1 MQKKNCFINLQCFCT
16 ISIGKSSYK
25 NLKKYD
31 YCKEVEVEKLIP
43 NNVDETKNFQRHIN
57 KI

>member
-1 MQKKNCFINLQCFCT
+1 MILLQREIQKVLVQQESK
-16 ISIGKSSYK
+16 
-25 NLKKYD
+25 KKYD

-43 NNVDETKNFQRHIN
+43 NNIDETKNFQRHIN